1 MWFKLWYNLSYN
13 YKLLFIL
20 FVKKILN
27 VVLFLYFVDNSVL
40 LLYLY
45 VYFDEGNWLFVIL
58 KLGDK

>member
-1 MWFKLWYNLSYN
+1 MY